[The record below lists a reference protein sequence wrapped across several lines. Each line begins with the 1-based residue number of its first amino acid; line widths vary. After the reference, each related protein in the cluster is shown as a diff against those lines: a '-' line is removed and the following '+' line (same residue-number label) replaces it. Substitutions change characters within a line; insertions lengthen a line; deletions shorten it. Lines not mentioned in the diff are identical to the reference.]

1 MWLHQHPYAPWIPKN
16 ATRLLVGTL
25 PPPRFSLGQ
34 LKTGDVNFCYGS
46 SDGLLWKIFDVLF
59 DLQLEYADT
68 PKAVAQRKAFLTQQ
82 RLGICD
88 VVDCCYREKIDAS
101 DSGMTQVQLR
111 DMFSY
116 FQAYPSLRYLIF
128 TGGNSKNGPEYFFR
142 SYVKAKGIAFTPT
155 VTTVPRQHQ
164 FEFGEKRITTFSLTA
179 PSGSAN
185 RAIGSMPYYK
195 YQKQQNPSYTTFDFR
210 LEQYAKVL
218 QATSV

>member
-59 DLQLEYADT
+59 DLQLDYVDT

-88 VVDCCYREKIDAS
+88 IVDCCYREKIDAS
-101 DSGMTQVQLR
+101 DTGMT
-111 DMFSY
+111 
-116 FQAYPSLRYLIF
+116 
-128 TGGNSKNGPEYFFR
+128 
-142 SYVKAKGIAFTPT
+142 
-155 VTTVPRQHQ
+155 
-164 FEFGEKRITTFSLTA
+164 
-179 PSGSAN
+179 
-185 RAIGSMPYYK
+185 
-195 YQKQQNPSYTTFDFR
+195 
-210 LEQYAKVL
+210 
-218 QATSV
+218 